1 MLRGPTAP
9 RSQPQPHPRPRI
21 PEINDMHRHYAE
33 AHERPGTNAH
43 SQESTMTF
51 DLSKVSTAYEPQTG
65 LDSSPTSSSS
75 YLQHKRQQSAPVFS
89 LPRMR
94 SESPSCS
101 PTRTHHT
108 RQRSQDMPLTGDGRS
123 GRLQSQN
130 TPGRL
135 TGWFNNTTVPPVDEK
150 ASTDTTP
157 NPKRGAASNDTTPTP
172 KGAPPSRF
180 SFFTSMS
187 AFTNRKPSASP
198 EELDEELCNLDVEAA
213 LYPAN
218 ASSPADRDTFSPAAY
233 KNLQANATGLLLRM
247 QAAYRERA
255 ATVRELRAEREA
267 HREEMEE
274 TNLRLQ
280 LFKTQL
286 EDMAQKAAEQEEEMQ
301 RLVTELDAEKRA
313 RHEEQQQQQQRRS
326 LLPSPAVP
334 SEDLGVDDA
343 EEEERRR
350 RWRNSRGTVRSD
362 LSLET
367 DAESN
372 SESVSVFSR
381 SRSPT
386 GTTSVMTEAADGGN
400 AAADLL
406 PPPPI
411 AVAAPPHQQEKQ
423 LPTLPASG
431 TAVAAAATGSLAP
444 PKQLSAF
451 QKLVKGISGG
461 DQAESPDSG
470 CRNCRGRGSSAAW
483 DTVSH
488 LRDENKG
495 LKQRVAQLEV
505 AVEGALDAVKGIGL

>member
-1 MLRGPTAP
+1 MLRGPAAP
-9 RSQPQPHPRPRI
+9 RSQPQPHPSSRVA
-21 PEINDMHRHYAE
+21 EINDMHRHYAE
-33 AHERPGTNAH
+33 AHESPGTNAH
-43 SQESTMTF
+43 SEESTMTF
-51 DLSKVSTAYEPQTG
+51 DLSKVSTAYEPQSG
-65 LDSSPTSSSS
+65 LDSSPTFSSP
-75 YLQHKRQQSAPVFS
+75 YLQHRRQQSAPVFS
-89 LPRMR
+89 LPRM
-94 SESPSCS
+94 SSKSPSCS

-108 RQRSQDMPLTGDGRS
+108 RQGSQDMPLTGDGRS

-130 TPGRL
+130 TSGRFA
-135 TGWFNNTTVPPVDEK
+135 GWFNSTTVPPVDEK

-157 NPKRGAASNDTTPTP
+157 NSKRGVASNDTTPTP
-172 KGAPPSRF
+172 KSAPPSRF

-187 AFTNRKPSASP
+187 AFTNRKPSVSP

-233 KNLQANATGLLLRM
+233 KNLQTNATGLLLRM

-267 HREEMEE
+267 HREEMED

-286 EDMAQKAAEQEEEMQ
+286 EDMARKAAEHEEEMQ

-313 RHEEQQQQQQRRS
+313 RHEEQQQQQRRS

-350 RWRNSRGTVRSD
+350 TWRNSRGTVRSD

-367 DAESN
+367 DVESN

-386 GTTSVMTEAADGGN
+386 GTTSVTTEAAEGGN

-411 AVAAPPHQQEKQ
+411 AVAAAPHQQQKP
-423 LPTLPASG
+423 LPTPPASG
-431 TAVAAAATGSLAP
+431 AAAAAAATGTLAP

-461 DQAESPDSG
+461 DQADSPEGG

>member
-1 MLRGPTAP
+1 
-9 RSQPQPHPRPRI
+9 
-21 PEINDMHRHYAE
+21 
-33 AHERPGTNAH
+33 
-43 SQESTMTF
+43 MTF

-65 LDSSPTSSSS
+65 LDSSPALSSS

-89 LPRMR
+89 LPRM
-94 SESPSCS
+94 SSKSPSCS
-101 PTRTHHT
+101 PTRRTHHT
-108 RQRSQDMPLTGDGRS
+108 RQGPQDMPLTGDGRS
-123 GRLQSQN
+123 GRPLSQN
-130 TPGRL
+130 TSGKFA
-135 TGWFNNTTVPPVDEK
+135 GWFNSNTAPPVDEK
-150 ASTDTTP
+150 PSTDTTP
-157 NPKRGAASNDTTPTP
+157 NSKRGVASNDTTPTP
-172 KGAPPSRF
+172 KSAPPSRF
-180 SFFTSMS
+180 SFFSSMS

-198 EELDEELCNLDVEAA
+198 DELDEELCNLDVEAA
-213 LYPAN
+213 LYPA
-218 ASSPADRDTFSPAAY
+218 DRDTFSPAAY
-233 KNLQANATGLLLRM
+233 KNLQTNATGLLLRM

-267 HREEMEE
+267 HLEEMEE

-286 EDMAQKAAEQEEEMQ
+286 EDMAQKAAEHEEEMQ

-313 RHEEQQQQQQRRS
+313 RHEQQQQQQQRRS
-326 LLPSPAVP
+326 LLPSPTVP

-386 GTTSVMTEAADGGN
+386 GTTSFTTEAAEGGN

-411 AVAAPPHQQEKQ
+411 AVAAAPHQQQKP
-423 LPTLPASG
+423 LPTPPASG
-431 TAVAAAATGSLAP
+431 TAAAGAAAGTLAP
-444 PKQLSAF
+444 PKQLSTF

-461 DQAESPDSG
+461 DQAESPDGS

>member
-1 MLRGPTAP
+1 MLRGHAAP
-9 RSQPQPHPRPRI
+9 RSQPQPHPSSRVA
-21 PEINDMHRHYAE
+21 EINDMHRHYAE
-33 AHERPGTNAH
+33 AHESSGTNAH
-43 SQESTMTF
+43 SRESTMTF

-65 LDSSPTSSSS
+65 LDPSPTLSSS
-75 YLQHKRQQSAPVFS
+75 YLQHKRQQSAPAFS
-89 LPRMR
+89 LPRM
-94 SESPSCS
+94 SSKSSPSCS

-108 RQRSQDMPLTGDGRS
+108 RQGSRDMPLTGDGRS

-135 TGWFNNTTVPPVDEK
+135 AGWFNSTTAPPVDEK
-150 ASTDTTP
+150 AFT
-157 NPKRGAASNDTTPTP
+157 DTTPTP
-172 KGAPPSRF
+172 KSAPPSRF

-187 AFTNRKPSASP
+187 AFTGRKPSASP
-198 EELDEELCNLDVEAA
+198 EELDEELCNLDIEAA

-218 ASSPADRDTFSPAAY
+218 ASSPADRDGFSPAAY
-233 KNLQANATGLLLRM
+233 KNLQTNATGLLLRM

-255 ATVRELRAEREA
+255 ATVRELLAEREA

-286 EDMAQKAAEQEEEMQ
+286 EDMAQKAAEHEEEMQ
-301 RLVTELDAEKRA
+301 RLVMELDAEKRA
-313 RHEEQQQQQQRRS
+313 RHEQQQQQQQRRS

-386 GTTSVMTEAADGGN
+386 TTTSATIEAAEGGN

-411 AVAAPPHQQEKQ
+411 AVAAAPYQQEKP
-423 LPTLPASG
+423 LPAPPASG
-431 TAVAAAATGSLAP
+431 TAAAAAANATLAP

-461 DQAESPDSG
+461 DQAESPDGS

>member
-1 MLRGPTAP
+1 MLRGHAAP
-9 RSQPQPHPRPRI
+9 RSQPQPHPSSRVA
-21 PEINDMHRHYAE
+21 EINDMHRHYAE
-33 AHERPGTNAH
+33 AHESSGTNAH
-43 SQESTMTF
+43 SRESTMTF

-65 LDSSPTSSSS
+65 LDPSPTLSSS
-75 YLQHKRQQSAPVFS
+75 YLQHKRQQSAPAFS
-89 LPRMR
+89 LPRM
-94 SESPSCS
+94 SSKSSPSCS

-108 RQRSQDMPLTGDGRS
+108 RQGSRDMPLTGDGRS

-135 TGWFNNTTVPPVDEK
+135 AGWFNSTTAPPVDEK
-150 ASTDTTP
+150 AFT
-157 NPKRGAASNDTTPTP
+157 DTTPTP
-172 KGAPPSRF
+172 KSAPPSRF

-187 AFTNRKPSASP
+187 AFTGRKPSASP
-198 EELDEELCNLDVEAA
+198 EELDEELCNLDIEAA

-218 ASSPADRDTFSPAAY
+218 ASSPADRDGFSPAAY
-233 KNLQANATGLLLRM
+233 KNLQTNATGLLLRM

-255 ATVRELRAEREA
+255 ATVRELLAEREA

-286 EDMAQKAAEQEEEMQ
+286 EDMAQKAAEHEEEMQ
-301 RLVTELDAEKRA
+301 RLVMELDAEKRA
-313 RHEEQQQQQQRRS
+313 RHEQQQQQQQQQRRS

-386 GTTSVMTEAADGGN
+386 TTTSATIEAAEGGN

-411 AVAAPPHQQEKQ
+411 AVAAAPYQQEKP
-423 LPTLPASG
+423 LPAPPASG
-431 TAVAAAATGSLAP
+431 TAAAAAANATLAP

-461 DQAESPDSG
+461 DQAESPDGS

>member
-1 MLRGPTAP
+1 MLRGPAAP
-9 RSQPQPHPRPRI
+9 RSRVA
-21 PEINDMHRHYAE
+21 EINDMHRHYAE
-33 AHERPGTNAH
+33 AHESPGTNAH

-65 LDSSPTSSSS
+65 LDSSPTLSSS

-89 LPRMR
+89 LPRM
-94 SESPSCS
+94 SSKSPSCS
-101 PTRTHHT
+101 PTRTHRT
-108 RQRSQDMPLTGDGRS
+108 RQSPQDMPLTGDGRS
-123 GRLQSQN
+123 GRPQSQN
-130 TPGRL
+130 TSGRFA
-135 TGWFNNTTVPPVDEK
+135 GWFNSTTAPPVDEK
-150 ASTDTTP
+150 ASPDTTP
-157 NPKRGAASNDTTPTP
+157 NSKRGVTSNDTTPTP
-172 KGAPPSRF
+172 KSAPPSRF

-198 EELDEELCNLDVEAA
+198 DELDEELCNLDIEAA
-213 LYPAN
+213 LYPTN
-218 ASSPADRDTFSPAAY
+218 ASPPADRDTFSPATY
-233 KNLQANATGLLLRM
+233 KNLQTNATGLLLRM

-286 EDMAQKAAEQEEEMQ
+286 EDMARKAAEHEEEMQ

-313 RHEEQQQQQQRRS
+313 RYEEQQQQQRRS
-326 LLPSPAVP
+326 LLPSPVVP

-381 SRSPT
+381 SRSPP
-386 GTTSVMTEAADGGN
+386 GTTRVTTEAAEGGN

-411 AVAAPPHQQEKQ
+411 AVAAAPYQQQKPLPP
-423 LPTLPASG
+423 PPASG
-431 TAVAAAATGSLAP
+431 TAAAAAAGPLAP

-461 DQAESPDSG
+461 EQAESPDGG

>member
-1 MLRGPTAP
+1 MLRGHAAP
-9 RSQPQPHPRPRI
+9 RSQPQPRPSSRVA
-21 PEINDMHRHYAE
+21 EINDMHRHYAE
-33 AHERPGTNAH
+33 AHESPGTNAH

-65 LDSSPTSSSS
+65 LDPSPTLSSS

-89 LPRMR
+89 LPRM
-94 SESPSCS
+94 SSKSSPSCS

-108 RQRSQDMPLTGDGRS
+108 RQGSRDMPLTGDGRS

-130 TPGRL
+130 TSGRFA
-135 TGWFNNTTVPPVDEK
+135 GWFNSTTAAPVDEK
-150 ASTDTTP
+150 ACTDTTP
-157 NPKRGAASNDTTPTP
+157 NSKRGVTSNDTTPTP
-172 KGAPPSRF
+172 KSAPPSRF

-187 AFTNRKPSASP
+187 AFANRKPSASP
-198 EELDEELCNLDVEAA
+198 EELDEELCNLDIEAA

-233 KNLQANATGLLLRM
+233 KTLQTNATGLLLRM

-255 ATVRELRAEREA
+255 ATVRELLAEREA

-286 EDMAQKAAEQEEEMQ
+286 EDMARKAAEHEEEMQ
-301 RLVTELDAEKRA
+301 RLVMELNAEKRA

-386 GTTSVMTEAADGGN
+386 TTTSATIEAAEGGS

-411 AVAAPPHQQEKQ
+411 AVAAAPHQQEKP
-423 LPTLPASG
+423 LPTPPASATATAANG
-431 TAVAAAATGSLAP
+431 TLAP

-461 DQAESPDSG
+461 DQAENPDGS

-505 AVEGALDAVKGIGL
+505 AVEGALDAVEGIGL

>member
-1 MLRGPTAP
+1 MLRGPAAP
-9 RSQPQPHPRPRI
+9 RSRVA
-21 PEINDMHRHYAE
+21 EINDMHRHYAE
-33 AHERPGTNAH
+33 AHESPGTNAH

-65 LDSSPTSSSS
+65 LDSSPTLSSS

-89 LPRMR
+89 LPRM
-94 SESPSCS
+94 SSKSPSCS

-108 RQRSQDMPLTGDGRS
+108 RQGPQDMPLTGDSRS
-123 GRLQSQN
+123 GRPQSQI
-130 TPGRL
+130 TSGRF
-135 TGWFNNTTVPPVDEK
+135 TGWFNSTTAPPVEER

-157 NPKRGAASNDTTPTP
+157 NSKRGVTSNDTTPTP
-172 KGAPPSRF
+172 KSAPPSRF
-180 SFFTSMS
+180 NFFTSMS

-198 EELDEELCNLDVEAA
+198 DELDEELCNLDVEAA

-286 EDMAQKAAEQEEEMQ
+286 EDMARKAAEHEEEMQ
-301 RLVTELDAEKRA
+301 RLVAELDAEKSA
-313 RHEEQQQQQQRRS
+313 RYEEQQQRRRS
-326 LLPSPAVP
+326 LLSPAVP

-386 GTTSVMTEAADGGN
+386 GTMSVTTEAAEGGH

-411 AVAAPPHQQEKQ
+411 AVAAAPHQQQKP
-423 LPTLPASG
+423 LPTPPASG
-431 TAVAAAATGSLAP
+431 TAAATGTLAP
-444 PKQLSAF
+444 PKQLSTF

-461 DQAESPDSG
+461 DQAESPDAS

>member
-1 MLRGPTAP
+1 
-9 RSQPQPHPRPRI
+9 
-21 PEINDMHRHYAE
+21 
-33 AHERPGTNAH
+33 
-43 SQESTMTF
+43 MTF

-65 LDSSPTSSSS
+65 LDSSPTLSSS

-89 LPRMR
+89 LPRM
-94 SESPSCS
+94 SPKSPSCS

-108 RQRSQDMPLTGDGRS
+108 RQGPQDMPLTGDGRS

-130 TPGRL
+130 PSGRFA
-135 TGWFNNTTVPPVDEK
+135 GWFNGTTAPPVDEK

-157 NPKRGAASNDTTPTP
+157 NSKRGVTSNDTTPTP
-172 KGAPPSRF
+172 KSAPPSRF

-198 EELDEELCNLDVEAA
+198 DELDEELCNLDIEAV
-213 LYPAN
+213 LYPTN
-218 ASSPADRDTFSPAAY
+218 ASSPADRDAFSPAAY
-233 KNLQANATGLLLRM
+233 KNLQTNATGLLLRM

-267 HREEMEE
+267 HREEKEE

-286 EDMAQKAAEQEEEMQ
+286 EDMARKAAEHEEEMQ

-313 RHEEQQQQQQRRS
+313 RHEEQQQQRRS

-334 SEDLGVDDA
+334 SEDLGVADA

-381 SRSPT
+381 SRSPP
-386 GTTSVMTEAADGGN
+386 GTTSVMTEPAEGGN

-411 AVAAPPHQQEKQ
+411 AVAAAPHQQQKP

-431 TAVAAAATGSLAP
+431 TAAATGTLAP
-444 PKQLSAF
+444 PKQLSTF

-461 DQAESPDSG
+461 DQAESPDGG

-488 LRDENKG
+488 LRDENKA